1 MVTVTV
7 RLIRSFEY
15 RNMKNIVLQN
25 VDLDISV
32 DDFKALIS
40 QEIKKSTFLPPPFK
54 NFPFDTL
61 KIECKAH
68 RFKKLNFFL
77 AINWSIYD
85 FQDHETEIS
94 YFKNDDY
101 LDHKK
106 NKKLKW

>member
-40 QEIKKSTFLPPPFK
+40 RGEKSYNYLPK
-54 NFPFDTL
+54 
-61 KIECKAH
+61 
-68 RFKKLNFFL
+68 
-77 AINWSIYD
+77 
-85 FQDHETEIS
+85 
-94 YFKNDDY
+94 
-101 LDHKK
+101 HKY
-106 NKKLKW
+106 NL